1 MPIKAPLQAEFS
13 TFTSRGSGK
22 EAKRGLRAKSR
33 LTKGLLGLLNAKTHE
48 KTGKIARKVWKTPL
62 ESGNVKQM

>member
-1 MPIKAPLQAEFS
+1 MEKSL
-13 TFTSRGSGK
+13 RGNEGK
-22 EAKRGLRAKSR
+22 KSLDKR
-33 LTKGLLGLLNAKTHE
+33 LLGLLNAKTHE